1 MTGTAHPHGQF
12 ILSGPSEKLD
22 AAHWPVRGDLAHI
35 ALAGRYF
42 VPHYAVPQPR
52 PVLEGTTVLR
62 AAPRED
68 AEQRGELAS
77 GTQFN
82 VLDIAGEWA
91 WGCAG
96 DGGSVGYVRLTS
108 LGGPAVGEIAA

>member
-1 MTGTAHPHGQF
+1 MTGNAHPDGQF

-35 ALAGRYF
+35 ELAGRYF

-52 PVLEGTTVLR
+52 LVLDAATILL

-68 AEQRGELAS
+68 AEQRGELAP
-77 GTQFN
+77 GTWFD

-91 WGCAG
+91 WGCVS
-96 DGGSVGYVRLTS
+96 DGGSVGYVRLAT
-108 LGGPAVGEIAA
+108 LGGPAAGEIAA

>member
-1 MTGTAHPHGQF
+1 MTGSANPHGQF

-35 ALAGRYF
+35 DLAGRYF

-52 PVLEGTTVLR
+52 LVLDDGTPLL

-68 AEQRGELAS
+68 AELRGELAS
-77 GTQFN
+77 GVIFD
-82 VLDIAGEWA
+82 VLDIAGDWA
-91 WGCAG
+91 WGTAG
-96 DGGSVGYVRLTS
+96 EGGSVGYVRFEALAA
-108 LGGPAVGEIAA
+108 PAAGEKAA